1 MKRRY
6 ASDGEDTAVKTR
18 YRTTQFSFIFGVVS
32 DANGTFS
39 AEDVGPLEAG
49 VGTGC
54 SDAGTLQRFGCFL
67 F

>member
-1 MKRRY
+1 MVRIPPLKH
-6 ASDGEDTAVKTR
+6 DTERAVL
-18 YRTTQFSFIFGVVS
+18 TQFSFIFGVVS

-54 SDAGTLQRFGCFL
+54 SDAGTLQRFGCFFVL
-67 F
+67 M

>member
-1 MKRRY
+1 MVRIPPLKH
-6 ASDGEDTAVKTR
+6 DTEWAVL
-18 YRTTQFSFIFGVVS
+18 TQFSFIFGVVS

-54 SDAGTLQRFGCFL
+54 SDAGTLQRFRCFL